1 MEAAGTVVVAD
12 EKDPVRILVVDDRL
26 ENVMALEAMLETPG
40 YEVVRA
46 LSGEAALKEVLQE
59 EFAVILLDVQMPG
72 LDGFETAALIRKRR
86 KSRMVPIIFITA
98 IDKEERYV
106 CKGYSLGAVD
116 YLFKPL
122 DVDMLR
128 AKVAVFA
135 DLYSANRQIKAQAR
149 LLQESERRE
158 RARQLAE
165 VQRRCDRRYR
175 NLADFVPHLIWAANS
190 EGHVDYLNRRA
201 LEYTGADLAAGA
213 FPALQELF
221 HPDDLGAHLAE
232 WTEVLRLGGDLT
244 AEMRLRCAT
253 SHEYRWHVVHIQGQ
267 RDAGGQVRSWLG
279 TAADIDEQRRMADAL
294 AAEKERLAVTLR
306 SIGDGVITTDENV
319 RVALMNKAAEVLT
332 GWTQDEALGRPL
344 SEVFALREDSLAG
357 DDAEIADGRDC
368 DRRAI
373 LISRDGRER
382 WIAECVAP
390 IRDATGIPRGRAVV
404 FRDIT
409 DAQRLEE
416 ERQKAGRLESVG
428 LLAGAI
434 AHDFNNILT
443 AIMGNI
449 SLAKLYC
456 RQGEKIQ
463 ERLDEAERA
472 ALWAKDLTHQLL
484 TFAKGGAPV
493 KRPIE
498 IATVARDAAEFA
510 CRGSGVLCEVEID
523 ANPIVEADEGQIR
536 QVMHNL
542 VLNAQQAMPGGGRV
556 RVVVREVN
564 LPVRVTQPLPAG
576 RYAEISCED
585 QGGGIESE
593 HLPKI
598 FDPYFTTKEHGS
610 GLGLATTYSI
620 IRKHSGFIT
629 VESQVGT
636 GTVFRIYLPLSD
648 KTAARE
654 NAAPVSAAGGCGR
667 ILVMDDECFIRDI
680 LGRFFTHFGYE
691 VGYAKDG
698 SEALVLYKAACEEGR
713 PYHLVIMDL
722 VIPGGMGGREAIG
735 QLLEIDPQAKVVVS
749 SGYSNDPIM
758 ADYRRY
764 GFQDAIAKPYR
775 NEELRAVVQR
785 LLAR

>member
-1 MEAAGTVVVAD
+1 MFTEET
-12 EKDPVRILVVDDRL
+12 DPIKILVVDDRL
-26 ENVMALEAMLETPG
+26 ENVVALEAILDDPR
-40 YEVVRA
+40 YAVVRA

-86 KSRMVPIIFITA
+86 KSRTVPIIFITA
-98 IDKEERYV
+98 INKEERYV

-122 DVDMLR
+122 DVDILR

-135 DLYSANRQIKAQAR
+135 DLYSANRQIKVQAR

-165 VQRRCDRRYR
+165 AQRRCDRRYR
-175 NLADFVPHLIWAANS
+175 NLADFVPHLIWTANS
-190 EGHVDYLNRRA
+190 EGRIDYLNRRA
-201 LEYTGADLAAGA
+201 AEYTGLDLAGGA
-213 FPALQELF
+213 SPALRDLF
-221 HPDDLGAHLAE
+221 HPDDLDAHLAE
-232 WTEVLRLGGDLT
+232 WKEILRAGGDLT
-244 AEMRLRCAT
+244 AEMRLKCAA
-253 SHEYRWHVVHIQGQ
+253 SQQYRWHVVHVQCQ
-267 RDAGGQVRSWLG
+267 QDARGGPCSWLG
-279 TAADIDEQRRMADAL
+279 TAADIDERHRIADAL
-294 AAEKERLAVTLR
+294 AAEKEQLAVTLR
-306 SIGDGVITTDENV
+306 SIGDGVITTDENA
-319 RVALMNKAAEVLT
+319 RVVLMNKAAESLT
-332 GWTQDEALGRPL
+332 GWRQDEALGRPL
-344 SEVFALREDSLAG
+344 SEVFALREGLLVG
-357 DDAEIADGRDC
+357 DDRATVDEDDGS
-368 DRRAI
+368 RRAT

-382 WIAECVAP
+382 WIADCIAP
-390 IRDATGIPRGRAVV
+390 IRDAAGIRRGTAVV
-404 FRDIT
+404 FRDVT
-409 DAQRLEE
+409 DAERLEE
-416 ERQKAGRLESVG
+416 ERQKASRLESVG

-449 SLAKLYC
+449 SLAKLYS
-456 RQGEKIQ
+456 RPGEKIY

-493 KRPIE
+493 KRPTE
-498 IATVARDAAEFA
+498 IAAVVRDSAEFA
-510 CRGSGVLCEVEID
+510 CRGSNVLCAVEID
-523 ANPIVEADEGQIR
+523 GNPVVEADEGQIR
-536 QVMHNL
+536 QVVHNL
-542 VLNAQQAMPGGGRV
+542 VLNAQQAMPAGGRV
-556 RVVVREVN
+556 RVSVREVD
-564 LPVRVTQPLPAG
+564 LEARAAQPLPPG

-585 QGGGIESE
+585 QGVGIETE

-598 FDPYFTTKEHGS
+598 FDPYFTTKQKGS

-620 IRKHSGFIT
+620 IRKHNGLIT

-636 GTVFRIYLPLSD
+636 GTVFRVYLPLSA
-648 KTAARE
+648 KAA
-654 NAAPVSAAGGCGR
+654 AADDAVRVPTVSGHGR
-667 ILVMDDECFIRDI
+667 ILVMDDECFIRDV

-698 SEALVLYKAACEEGR
+698 GEALALYKVARDEGR

-735 QLLEIDPQAKVVVS
+735 RLLEIDPQAKVVVS

-764 GFQDAIAKPYR
+764 GFCEAVAKPYR
-775 NEELRAVVQR
+775 NEELQTVVQR
-785 LLAR
+785 LLAG